1 MKTLAYNGQEEINEK
16 FNVANNGINYTFEL
30 IMKFQ
35 TVADLEK
42 EGTCNFFELTRDNG
56 TEKGTICKGR
66 NVLTADKLVALM
78 SKLGYELNI
87 HFSRL

>member
-1 MKTLAYNGQEEINEK
+1 MKKLSYNGEDINEK
-16 FNVANNGINYTFEL
+16 FNVTKNGIDYTFEL
-30 IMKFQ
+30 TMKF
-35 TVADLEK
+35 TSVDTDLEEK
-42 EGTCNFFELTRDNG
+42 GTCNYFELTRERG
-56 TEKGTICKGR
+56 RERGTICRGT

>member
-1 MKTLAYNGQEEINEK
+1 MKKLSYNGEDINEK
-16 FNVANNGINYTFEL
+16 FNVTKNGIDYTFEL
-30 IMKFQ
+30 TMKF
-35 TVADLEK
+35 TSVDTDLEEK
-42 EGTCNFFELTRDNG
+42 GTCNYFELTRDNG
-56 TEKGTICKGR
+56 IEKGTICRGT